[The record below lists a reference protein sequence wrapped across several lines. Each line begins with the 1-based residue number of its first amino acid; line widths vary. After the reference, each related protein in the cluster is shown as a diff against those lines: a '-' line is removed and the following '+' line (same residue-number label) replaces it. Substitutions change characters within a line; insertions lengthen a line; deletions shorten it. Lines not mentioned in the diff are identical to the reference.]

1 MELLTFAAC
10 TISKLIDDF
19 CPHLSRRPW
28 HEHYKAKLIIL
39 MQISLK
45 TFGSSS
51 AWQLIVPSI
60 LQSCWTRSK
69 AYDCPSLCIE
79 KKNKQQN
86 SVSLWERLETQ
97 WPIYVQGGS
106 TACSCFG
113 LATFMFFI
121 GWLPIISG
129 PYLSML
135 GPKQSREWKVTVH
148 QSGVA
153 VRKSLI
159 LRFTT
164 VATTGP

>member
-129 PYLSML
+129 PYLCLVQNRAGSEKL
-135 GPKQSREWKVTVH
+135 QYIN
-148 QSGVA
+148 QGVA